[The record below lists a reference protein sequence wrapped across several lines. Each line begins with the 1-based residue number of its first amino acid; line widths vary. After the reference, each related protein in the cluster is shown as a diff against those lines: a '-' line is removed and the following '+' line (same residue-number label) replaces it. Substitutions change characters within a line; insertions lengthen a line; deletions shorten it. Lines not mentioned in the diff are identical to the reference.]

1 MGRLDG
7 NLNIN
12 WEPGYK
18 GDGDR
23 RYYVEGKVLTI
34 IDMLRLNQVIAENE
48 KQINKE
54 KIERTGHFYYQEAVN
69 DAINCM
75 SLKDIIIKYK
85 IPML

>member
-1 MGRLDG
+1 MTRLDG
-7 NLNIN
+7 NLNIT

-23 RYYVEGKVLTI
+23 RYYVEDKVLTI
-34 IDMLRLNQVIAENE
+34 IDMLRLNQLIAKNE
-48 KQINKE
+48 RHINKE

-69 DAINCM
+69 DAINGM
-75 SLKDIIIKYK
+75 SLKDIIIKYH

>member
-1 MGRLDG
+1 
-7 NLNIN
+7 
-12 WEPGYK
+12 
-18 GDGDR
+18 
-23 RYYVEGKVLTI
+23 
-34 IDMLRLNQVIAENE
+34 MLRLNQVIAENE

-69 DAINCM
+69 DAINGM